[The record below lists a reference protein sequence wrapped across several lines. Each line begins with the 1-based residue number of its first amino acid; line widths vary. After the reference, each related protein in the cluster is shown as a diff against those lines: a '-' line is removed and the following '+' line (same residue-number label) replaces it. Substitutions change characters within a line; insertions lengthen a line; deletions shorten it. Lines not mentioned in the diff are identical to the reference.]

1 MIQRKVLHSM
11 IREMRKQRREWKS
24 RMQRI
29 PLSKG
34 EIIKR
39 LKSMDGK
46 TKELVTV
53 VVKEKKGENGLIE
66 VSLVDQVEK
75 RRNRR
80 EGESIK
86 RMRARCCIRKDPCPH
101 VPMTQSQYRILKK
114 LYTNDMWET
123 KGVRTVLCTSR
134 REILLQ
140 KLQHLL
146 PPKTETVVHTM
157 MTDMMCEKTAKK
169 VENKAKGAGMSVR
182 EVLHAILEVSKSN
195 RGVIR

>member
-1 MIQRKVLHSM
+1 M
-11 IREMRKQRREWKS
+11 EKS
-24 RMQRI
+24 
-29 PLSKG
+29 
-34 EIIKR
+34 
-39 LKSMDGK
+39 
-46 TKELVTV
+46 
-53 VVKEKKGENGLIE
+53 
-66 VSLVDQVEK
+66 
-75 RRNRR
+75 RNRR
-80 EGESIK
+80 EDESTK

-101 VPMTQSQYRILKK
+101 VPMTQYQYRILKK

-134 REILLQ
+134 RETLL
-140 KLQHLL
+140 KELQNLL

-182 EVLHAILEVSKSN
+182 EVLHAILVVSKSN